1 MPTTDAQNLKNAVN
15 YVKTV
20 NWITWTDQDALISIY
35 VESAVAKIKEI
46 TWIDLLEMW
55 EIEKKLDGAWQRI
68 VFLPQSAG
76 NIIFVKTS
84 VGINWSQN
92 DVNAS
97 SYVLKDNGEL
107 VFNFN
112 LPRGYKNIDV
122 KYTNKFSEFTDIWRE
137 YSDLKL
143 ALALLVGNLK
153 NSQETSGIS
162 SESVSWTSITFDK
175 TTITS
180 NITAL
185 LNKFITFSI

>member
-1 MPTTDAQNLKNAVN
+1 MPTTDAQNLQNAVN

-92 DVNAS
+92 DVNVS

>member
-1 MPTTDAQNLKNAVN
+1 MPTTDAQNLQNAVN

-175 TTITS
+175 TTMTS

-185 LNKFITFSI
+185 LNKFITFPI

>member
-1 MPTTDAQNLKNAVN
+1 MPTTDAQNLQNAVN

-68 VFLPQSAG
+68 VFLPQCAG

-92 DVNAS
+92 DVNVS

-122 KYTNKFSEFTDIWRE
+122 KYTNKFSEFTDIPRE

>member
-1 MPTTDAQNLKNAVN
+1 MPTTDAQNLQNAVN

-122 KYTNKFSEFTDIWRE
+122 KYTNKFSEFTDIPRE

-175 TTITS
+175 TTMTS

>member
-1 MPTTDAQNLKNAVN
+1 MPTTDAQNLQNAVN

-92 DVNAS
+92 DVNVS

-122 KYTNKFSEFTDIWRE
+122 KYTNKFSEFTDIPRE

>member
-1 MPTTDAQNLKNAVN
+1 MPTTDAQNLQNAVN

-175 TTITS
+175 TTMTS

>member
-1 MPTTDAQNLKNAVN
+1 MPTTDAQNLQNAVT

-20 NWITWTDQDALISIY
+20 NWITGTDQDALISIY

-68 VFLPQSAG
+68 VFLPQSAE
-76 NIIFVKTS
+76 NIISVKTS
-84 VGINWSQN
+84 SGINGNPS
-92 DVNAS
+92 DVSSS

-107 VFNFN
+107 VFSFN

-122 KYTNKFSEFTDIWRE
+122 KYTNKFSEFNDIPRE
-137 YSDLKL
+137 YSDVKL
-143 ALALLVGNLK
+143 ALALLVWNLK
-153 NSQETSGIS
+153 NSQETSWIS
-162 SESVSWTSITFDK
+162 SESVSGTSITFDK

>member
-1 MPTTDAQNLKNAVN
+1 MPTTDAQNLQNAVN

>member
-1 MPTTDAQNLKNAVN
+1 MPTTDAQNLQNAVN

-84 VGINWSQN
+84 VGINWSRN
-92 DVNAS
+92 DVNVS

-175 TTITS
+175 TTMTS